1 MWNVKKL
8 TRPDDAPVAM
18 TVLMVVIRG
27 RPVQHASTLANDS
40 VRYESSC
47 SVLELLKDLEKSH
60 PTGENKIEP
69 WVVSPSPRVAA
80 AGKVLTKQPDIR

>member
-27 RPVQHASTLANDS
+27 RPVQHASTLAMIVFDTRVLS
-40 VRYESSC
+40 VFWSY
-47 SVLELLKDLEKSH
+47 
-60 PTGENKIEP
+60 
-69 WVVSPSPRVAA
+69 
-80 AGKVLTKQPDIR
+80 